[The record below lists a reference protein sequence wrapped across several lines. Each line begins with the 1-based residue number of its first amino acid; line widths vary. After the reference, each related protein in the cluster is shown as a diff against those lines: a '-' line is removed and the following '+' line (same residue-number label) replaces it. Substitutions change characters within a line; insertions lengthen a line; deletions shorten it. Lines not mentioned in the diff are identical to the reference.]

1 MITPLTQAKL
11 ATKAIFWIV
20 LVVLG
25 IIAGL
30 WLAGIGRPKF
40 QKPITVVNETVKIP
54 AFEVASYKIKTK
66 SMGTLAEE
74 KQMLGMTYG
83 TATLLYTYEAWVTLG
98 IKKENLEKIEI
109 RREGDTIFVDAS
121 TIIVELLDSKTENY
135 QRIAFD
141 TSNILVS
148 KSVTIDH
155 LFGSQA
161 DDRAKA
167 EAQAIA
173 KENMDAAKDNFKDN
187 YTKLC
192 AAMGLKVVWEPKDVA
207 SPH

>member
-1 MITPLTQAKL
+1 MIMPWTGGKL
-11 ATKAIFWIV
+11 AAKAVFWIV

-30 WLAGIGRPKF
+30 WLAGGRGGY
-40 QKPITVVNETVKIP
+40 QKPITVVTETVKIP

-98 IKKENLEKIEI
+98 VKEPEAIKI
-109 RREGDTIFVDAS
+109 RREGDTIFVDES
-121 TIIVELLDSKTENY
+121 TIIVGLLDSKTENY

-141 TSNILVS
+141 TSNFLVS

-173 KENMDAAKDNFKDN
+173 DENMSAAKANFMDN
-187 YTKLC
+187 YEKLC
-192 AAMGLKVVWEPKDVA
+192 TAIGLKVVWESKAAPK
-207 SPH
+207 PH

>member
-25 IIAGL
+25 IVAGL
-30 WLAGIGRPKF
+30 WLAGIGRGGY
-40 QKPITVVNETVKIP
+40 QKQTFVTGTEKIP
-54 AFEVASYKIKTK
+54 TFEVATYKIKTK

-83 TATLLYTYEAWVTLG
+83 TATLLYTYDAWVTLG
-98 IKKENLEKIEI
+98 VKDPKAIKIE
-109 RREGDTIFVDAS
+109 RDDVDKSKIYVDES
-121 TIIVELLDSKTENY
+121 TILVELLDSKTENY

-187 YTKLC
+187 YAKLC